1 MKQTVKPRH
10 IQFWVGDEG
19 KLSHQLMMLPETKSA
34 VWIGDNLPPF
44 LSFPLFPFSNAKN
57 LLGQEFALIVYDAS
71 VGLNLDALA
80 IAGGTLRQGGT
91 LIVLLNC
98 WSELAQWQD
107 PDSLRWSGENHP
119 ILTPHFIQYFQQKV
133 QEYGFPIYDSIFPQI
148 VLPQSV
154 EDETDFQQPPTAEQ
168 HQLLRA
174 IKDTTEDVLIVTAK
188 RGRGK
193 SALAGFWA
201 KQLMQH
207 NQSFVLT
214 APNKRAVTILQ
225 DFAEVELEFMPPD
238 LLCEQIAQD
247 PNQFADKWLLIDE
260 AAMIPLTLLE
270 QITSAFKRILC
281 TTTIQSYE
289 GTGRGFLLKFLAN
302 LHRTFAHFELH
313 QPLRWQAND
322 KLEAFLDDLL
332 MLDAEDAF
340 LQQNDLQGA
349 TQIQFYSQSEL
360 VEKNKVSE
368 FYGLLTLA
376 HYRTSPLDLRR
387 LFDAPK
393 QQFYLAETQSD
404 LVGGVWLV
412 EEGNMQSDALILD
425 IARGVRRPRGNLVA
439 QVLCYHSHLLQACRL
454 SSLRISRIAVQ
465 PVWQQR
471 GIGQQLIAQIS
482 RHADVDFLS
491 VSFGYTRQ
499 LAQFWQKCGFDVVHL
514 GEQKEASSGCYSV
527 IALKP
532 LTAQGK
538 HFCQQAKQHFER
550 NVALFAH
557 PLTQAFH
564 TSSVDWTLLAQD
576 KQCLQDFADF
586 HTPLSSTIP
595 AIQRLFKQVGK
606 DDCPVLTQVLASKKM
621 AMSIVGGKRNGL
633 KICRDEV
640 KKVLQ
645 KYAAVL

>member
-1 MKQTVKPRH
+1 MKQIAKPRH
-10 IQFWVGDEG
+10 IQFWVGDES
-19 KLSHQLMMLPETKSA
+19 KLSHQLATLPETKSA

-44 LSFPLFPFSNAKN
+44 LSFPLFPFSKAKN
-57 LLGQEFALIVYDAS
+57 LLGQEFTLIVYDARA
-71 VGLNLDALA
+71 GLNLDALA
-80 IAGGTLRQGGT
+80 IASGTLRQGGT

-98 WSELAQWQD
+98 WSELVQWQD

-133 QEYGFPIYDSIFPQI
+133 QEHGFPIYDSIFPQI

-201 KQLMQH
+201 KRLMQR
-207 NQSFVLT
+207 NQSLILT
-214 APNKRAVTILQ
+214 APNKSAVNILQ
-225 DFAEVELEFMPPD
+225 DFAEAELDFMPPD
-238 LLCEQIAQD
+238 LLCEQITQN

-270 QITSAFKRILC
+270 QLTSAFKRILC

-302 LHRTFAHFELH
+302 LHRTFVHFELH

-332 MLDAEDAF
+332 MLDAEDNF
-340 LQQNDLQGA
+340 LQQNDLKGA
-349 TQIQFYSQSEL
+349 IQIQSYSQNEL
-360 VEKNKVSE
+360 VNKHKIAE

-439 QVLCYHSHLLQACRL
+439 QALCYQGNLQQACRL
-454 SSLRISRIAVQ
+454 SSLRISRIAIQ
-465 PVWQQR
+465 PDWQQQ
-471 GIGQQLIAQIS
+471 GIGQQLINEITQN
-482 RHADVDFLS
+482 ADVDFLS
-491 VSFGYTRQ
+491 VSFGYTEQ
-499 LAQFWQKCGFDVVHL
+499 LAQFWQKCGFDFVHL

-532 LTAQGK
+532 LSAQGK
-538 HFCQQAKQHFER
+538 QLCQQAKHQFER
-550 NVALFAH
+550 NVGLSFHPLATQFPTNIDWALTEQDLQMLQHFAH
-557 PLTQAFH
+557 FH
-564 TSSVDWTLLAQD
+564 GSLAGTT
-576 KQCLQDFADF
+576 A
-586 HTPLSSTIP
+586 
-595 AIQRLFKQVGK
+595 AIQRLVTLSDSKVCPTLTAFLNKQQCV
-606 DDCPVLTQVLASKKM
+606 VAEM
-621 AMSIVGGKRNGL
+621 GGKKNWL
-633 KICRDEV
+633 KICREEV
-640 KKVLQ
+640 NKMLQ
-645 KYAAVL
+645 KYTIVL